1 MKPSTL
7 LKLFS
12 SVFLLFSVVADAL
25 EIPQPKR
32 GLWEIHMQN
41 SYDGAAPKVST
52 SQLCWDA
59 AWEKRMKMAEES
71 SKKDCSK
78 SEVRK
83 EGTKWISIAVCKID
97 GVTVSSQST
106 LEFNGENAYRK
117 VTDSTFDP
125 PMEGLAR
132 NHMVTDNKW
141 LGPCK

>member
-1 MKPSTL
+1 MIFP
-7 LKLFS
+7 
-12 SVFLLFSVVADAL
+12 VADAL

-32 GLWEIHMQN
+32 GLWEIRMQN

-59 AWEKRMKMAEES
+59 ALEKRLKTEEES

-78 SEVRK
+78 FEVREAGGK
-83 EGTKWISIAVCKID
+83 FISNAVCKVD
-97 GVTVSSQST
+97 GVTVSSQGT
-106 LEFNGENAYRK
+106 VEFKGENAYRK

-125 PMEGLAR
+125 PMSGLSR
-132 NHMVTDNKW
+132 NNMVMDHKW